1 MKKNAVNYIHVPA
14 YDELGVK
21 NLWKDLK
28 DDKAFNI
35 YFQDEYPNGRYPS
48 REYFYNILN
57 TIYPEY
63 LQQIMEHANKERFTG
78 SGADMKDKVIK
89 ATDEW
94 F

>member
-28 DDKAFNI
+28 DDKEFNI
-35 YFQDEYPNGRYPS
+35 YFQDEYPNGRYPA

-63 LQQIMEHANKERFTG
+63 LQ
-78 SGADMKDKVIK
+78 
-89 ATDEW
+89 
-94 F
+94 